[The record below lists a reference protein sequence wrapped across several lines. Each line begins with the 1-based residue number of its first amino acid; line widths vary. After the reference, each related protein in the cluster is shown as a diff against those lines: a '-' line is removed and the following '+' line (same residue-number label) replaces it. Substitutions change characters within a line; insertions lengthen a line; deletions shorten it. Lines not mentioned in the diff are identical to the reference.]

1 MSPVELASNQI
12 SPGIAGHFRGEPH
25 DFSLV
30 MGGPLYQLFRRTHAI
45 DADTGIPHRRILYVA
60 GFAWV
65 PLLLLSVVGD
75 LTGHVGLGSFYK
87 DIEMH
92 VRFLVALPM
101 LLIAEIIVHWRLSPV
116 VQRFVQRRIV
126 TAEDMPR
133 FDAAIDSAIRLR
145 NSAMIEIGLLVL
157 VYTFGLWLWSSRIPS
172 TYATWYQLPG
182 SRWHLTPAGYWYV
195 LVSIPIVQFILLRW
209 YLRLFIWFRFL
220 WQVSRLKL
228 HLVPSHPDK
237 CAGLAFLGRALY
249 AYGPLLF
256 AQGAMLAGV
265 VANRVLY
272 QGDKLVSFKMQIA
285 GFVVFFVFAV
295 ICPLFMFTPKMTRA
309 KRQGLADYGQIGQD
323 YVDRFEQKW
332 VGHSDNDELLGAADI
347 QSLADLGNSYSIV
360 TDMRAVP
367 VRLQD
372 IVRLAGATA
381 APFVPLLLT
390 VFSFEELVMRLVK
403 ILF

>member
-1 MSPVELASNQI
+1 MSPVEIASNQI
-12 SPGIAGHFRGEPH
+12 SPEIAGHFRGEPH

-30 MGGPLYQLFRRTHAI
+30 MGGPLYQLFRKTRAI
-45 DADTGIPHRRILYVA
+45 DATTGIPHKRILYVA
-60 GFAWV
+60 AFAWV

-75 LTGHVGLGSFYK
+75 LTGSVGLRSFYK

-101 LLIAEIIVHWRLSPV
+101 LLVAEIIVHWRLSPV

-133 FDAAIDSAIRLR
+133 YDAAIDSAVRLR
-145 NSAMIEIGLLVL
+145 NSAVVEIGLIVL
-157 VYTFGLWLWSSRIPS
+157 VYTFGLWLWNSRVPNMS
-172 TYATWYQLPG
+172 ATWFALPG

-195 LVSIPIVQFILLRW
+195 FVSIPIVQFILLRW

-220 WQVSRLKL
+220 WHVSRLKL

-285 GFVVFFVFAV
+285 GFIVFFVFAV

-309 KRQGLADYGQIGQD
+309 KREGLAVYGQMGSD
-323 YVDRFEQKW
+323 YVDQFERKW
-332 VGHSDNDELLGAADI
+332 VSHTEEEDFLGSGDI
-347 QSLADLGNSYSIV
+347 QSLADLGNSYSVV
-360 TDMRAVP
+360 TDMRTLP

-372 IVRLAGATA
+372 ILRLGMATA

-390 VFSFEELVMRLVK
+390 VFSFEELMIRLVK